1 MRTIGVSLGI
11 LWVTA
16 GLASAQEGPPTPRV
30 EIGVNYSLLHA
41 NLHDDAH
48 QVTSNGGSGY
58 FVYNMNHVLGVVAD
72 FGGYHNGSIHGPL
85 DGDTTFTYLFGP
97 RLNWRHW
104 KRANPYVQF
113 LFGGARISSGAIL
126 GQMTGSA
133 DHNGFA
139 TAAGGGLD
147 VAITPHLA
155 IKPIQVEYLTS
166 QVASF
171 TTNRNSFQNDLRYS
185 AGVVLRFGER

>member
-1 MRTIGVSLGI
+1 
-11 LWVTA
+11 
-16 GLASAQEGPPTPRV
+16 
-30 EIGVNYSLLHA
+30 
-41 NLHDDAH
+41 
-48 QVTSNGGSGY
+48 
-58 FVYNMNHVLGVVAD
+58 
-72 FGGYHNGSIHGPL
+72 
-85 DGDTTFTYLFGP
+85 
-97 RLNWRHW
+97 
-104 KRANPYVQF
+104 
-113 LFGGARISSGAIL
+113 
-126 GQMTGSA
+126 MTGSA